1 MMPRLMVFRLMAFG
15 LAALTLAACQRE
27 TEKLVEVSGHI
38 FVFNYRVASATY
50 LVTLKKTGPIPDG
63 TVAIAKFDDPAGGEP
78 IVVNEKV
85 FPAWDKITLQS
96 PNVRCVRKDKPYSVD
111 IRLVDAGG
119 RTLQELKTQLVSD
132 VDQSVLP
139 SKPLVLGAGY
149 ERNPEVFKPDGTLD
163 YAQPDDCP
171 A

>member
-1 MMPRLMVFRLMAFG
+1 MMRRLVVFS
-15 LAALTLAACQRE
+15 LAVFALSACQRE

-50 LVTLKKTGPIPDG
+50 LVTLNKTGPIPDG
-63 TVAIAKFDDPAGGEP
+63 TVVIAKFDDPAGGDP
-78 IVVNEKV
+78 IIINEKV

-96 PNVRCVRKDKPYSVD
+96 PNVRCVRKDKPYFVD
-111 IRLVDAGG
+111 IRLVDSGG

-149 ERNPEVFKPDGTLD
+149 ERNPEVFKPDGTVD
-163 YAQPDDCP
+163 YGRDADCP

>member
-1 MMPRLMVFRLMAFG
+1 MTHRFMVLS

-50 LVTLKKTGPIPDG
+50 LVTLNKTGPIPEG
-63 TVAIAKFDDPAGGEP
+63 TVAIAKFHDPAGGDP
-78 IVVNEKV
+78 IVISEKI
-85 FPAWDKITLQS
+85 FPAWNKITLQS

-149 ERNPEVFKPDGTLD
+149 ERNPDVFKSDGTVD
-163 YAQPDDCP
+163 YGRDDDCP

>member
-1 MMPRLMVFRLMAFG
+1 M
-15 LAALTLAACQRE
+15 
-27 TEKLVEVSGHI
+27 EVSGHI

-63 TVAIAKFDDPAGGEP
+63 TVAIAKFDNPAGGEP
-78 IVVNEKV
+78 IVINEKI

-149 ERNPEVFKPDGTLD
+149 ERNPDVFKADGTVD
-163 YAQPDDCP
+163 YGRDADCP

>member
-1 MMPRLMVFRLMAFG
+1 MMRRLVVFSLTV
-15 LAALTLAACQRE
+15 LALSSCQRQ

-63 TVAIAKFDDPAGGEP
+63 TVVIAKFDDPAGGDP
-78 IVVNEKV
+78 IVINEKV

-96 PNVRCVRKDKPYSVD
+96 PNVRCVRKDKPYFVD
-111 IRLVDAGG
+111 IRLVDSGG

-149 ERNPEVFKPDGTLD
+149 ERNPEVFKPDGTVD
-163 YAQPDDCP
+163 YGRDADCP

>member
-1 MMPRLMVFRLMAFG
+1 MMRRLVVFSLTAF
-15 LAALTLAACQRE
+15 TLAACQRE

-50 LVTLKKTGPIPDG
+50 LVTLKKTGPIPEG
-63 TVAIAKFDDPAGGEP
+63 TVAIAKFDDPAGGDP
-78 IVVNEKV
+78 IVINEKI

-149 ERNPEVFKPDGTLD
+149 ERNPDVFKPDGTVD
-163 YAQPDDCP
+163 YGRDADCP